1 MDLNSQKRD
10 SLQGRK
16 RERLAVRRLRD
27 LVSQERDKLDKQ
39 IKRSL
44 ETVQL
49 MDQQKEELRRMLLSK
64 RLANNAKKTEIS

>member
-1 MDLNSQKRD
+1 MDLTSQKRD

-49 MDQQKEELRRMLLSK
+49 MDQQ
-64 RLANNAKKTEIS
+64 